1 MPGGDKGPERVRFKG
16 LDLNLLV
23 AFDALIEL
31 RNVSRAAERLNMSQP
46 AMTAALNRLR
56 EYFADDLFIQNG
68 RRMAPTVLA
77 STLQPQVQ
85 KVLADLQ
92 NLVATSGGFDPSSS
106 ERTFRLATSDFV
118 AAVVVAPLV
127 ETLARIAPN
136 IRLDMSPPNE
146 MSKALLERGDLDLFI
161 TPEEFLS
168 PLHPAKLLF
177 EEDHVL
183 VGWAGN
189 QAFLEPI
196 DEDQFFAMRH
206 VTTWLGAPN
215 GGSFAERRFE
225 ATGRTRR
232 IILQASNFTTVPFM
246 LIGTDHVAVMHR
258 RLAERMAVYLPLRI
272 SALPFAFPAMREM
285 VQYHRVRED
294 EPGLTWLID
303 MLVRA
308 ANP

>member
-31 RNVSRAAERLNMSQP
+31 RNVSRAAERLSMSQP

-118 AAVVVAPLV
+118 AAVVIAPLV

-196 DEDQFFAMRH
+196 DEDQFSRC
-206 VTTWLGAPN
+206 
-215 GGSFAERRFE
+215 
-225 ATGRTRR
+225 AT
-232 IILQASNFTTVPFM
+232 
-246 LIGTDHVAVMHR
+246 
-258 RLAERMAVYLPLRI
+258 
-272 SALPFAFPAMREM
+272 
-285 VQYHRVRED
+285 
-294 EPGLTWLID
+294 
-303 MLVRA
+303 
-308 ANP
+308 